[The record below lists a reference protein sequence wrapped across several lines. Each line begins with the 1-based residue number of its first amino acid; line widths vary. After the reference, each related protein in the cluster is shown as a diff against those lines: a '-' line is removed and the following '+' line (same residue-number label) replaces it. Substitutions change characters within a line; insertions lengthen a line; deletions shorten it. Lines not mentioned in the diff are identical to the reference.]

1 MFTPEL
7 LEYINN
13 AKRRGV
19 NDDAIRH
26 ILTNNGWD
34 ENDLNEA
41 YAKINKSEPKNTIPV
56 APAPAPAVPASEPAT
71 PIIQNIPQDVEV
83 PLSTDPSFMQTTEGG
98 KRPSIKTLLL
108 LILTIMFV
116 GGGTALGYY
125 SYQKYFGQTPEE
137 RIIQSLIN
145 LTDVRGARINGVYE
159 VVDPE
164 ITVSLKADTS
174 VLNPQDGNF
183 KEKGVVS
190 IRARYVSETQEN
202 VRGQSSLPPI
212 STLDVRLT
220 IESMVVEETLYLR
233 ITEVP
238 YLGFISLDEIKD
250 KWIRIPLNEI
260 RETKSSEDFQ
270 SRMLTKEDFMI
281 IEEKY
286 KNKSR
291 LSVQSLG
298 KEDIN
303 GMETDH
309 YSFQFTDEAFA
320 YIEEIFITMLKK
332 ADVDEAEL
340 EEEIKKTRPS
350 LASLKELKNEVWL
363 GKDNLPYKFV
373 IQGEIVSP
381 PTDHTESRTAAVR
394 FDVELGE
401 FNKDFEAVAPS
412 ESKTVQE
419 IFQAVMQ

>member
-183 KEKGVVS
+183 KEKVVVS
-190 IRARYVSETQEN
+190 IRVRYVSETH
-202 VRGQSSLPPI
+202 
-212 STLDVRLT
+212 
-220 IESMVVEETLYLR
+220 YLR

-381 PTDHTESRTAAVR
+381 PTDYTESRTAAVR

>member
-286 KNKSR
+286 KN
-291 LSVQSLG
+291 
-298 KEDIN
+298 
-303 GMETDH
+303 
-309 YSFQFTDEAFA
+309 
-320 YIEEIFITMLKK
+320 
-332 ADVDEAEL
+332 
-340 EEEIKKTRPS
+340 
-350 LASLKELKNEVWL
+350 EVWL

-381 PTDHTESRTAAVR
+381 PTDYTESRTAAVR